1 MTVRKIIFAL
11 LFTGLPARAQSQA
24 LNGLGLMFER
34 NIGQMDGAV
43 NFVARTSGYTLL
55 LTQKGAIFRTP
66 HTALKMDLIG
76 ARADSS
82 PVGVGTLET
91 RVHYLLGNNPDGW
104 HTNVPVYSRVEYRNV
119 Y

>member
-1 MTVRKIIFAL
+1 
-11 LFTGLPARAQSQA
+11 
-24 LNGLGLMFER
+24 
-34 NIGQMDGAV
+34 
-43 NFVARTSGYTLL
+43 
-55 LTQKGAIFRTP
+55 
-66 HTALKMDLIG
+66 ALKMDLIG

-119 Y
+119 YPGITAAYYANQGQFEYDFEVAPGADPARIRIRFEGMEQMQIDAEGNLVQRAAGGEFH